1 MTGGVSKHSVISGN
15 GQWPLLAKTREEK
28 TNKWPK
34 KEEQNKRGASV
45 SHQGIVSIGFFFVS
59 SHWFQRH
66 TGSYREKARELHRF
80 KQWLQKTELFSGR
93 IVKRMLKNTS
103 WPAVITPA
111 LKTASSTSFFLQIY
125 EDQKFD
131 VLKTL
136 PILGAETDK
145 LK

>member
-15 GQWPLLAKTREEK
+15 GQWPFLAKTTEEK
-28 TNKWPK
+28 TNEWPK
-34 KEEQNKRGASV
+34 KKEKNKRGASV
-45 SHQGIVSIGFFFVS
+45 SHQGIFSIGFFWF
-59 SHWFQRH
+59 HWFQRH
-66 TGSYREKARELHRF
+66 TGGYREKARELHRF
-80 KQWLQKTELFSGR
+80 KQWLLKTELFSGR

-111 LKTASSTSFFLQIY
+111 FKSASSISFFLQIY

-131 VLKTL
+131 ALKTL